1 MSTWLT
7 GGDVDPDLWVK
18 VVLPR
23 VLHYKF
29 LLFLSILTLDVKPD
43 PSLHSS
49 RMFCLLFILKTLQ
62 TSRKVNKNSVINS
75 HISSSSF
82 SPRASSIHALSVS
95 LTSST
100 NLVLILFVLLL
111 FWLNRFRVSCRQLCS
126 KYSTCISK
134 EQGVLSQPHYSDQF
148 QEILHKY
155 NTIIKYHV
163 FQHFCF
169 CLWWR
174 IWY

>member
-1 MSTWLT
+1 MTYRWWCWPWSLSE
-7 GGDVDPDLWVK
+7 

-29 LLFLSILTLDVKPD
+29 LLFLSKLTLDVKPD

-49 RMFCLLFILKTLQ
+49 GMFCLLFILKTLQ
-62 TSRKVNKNSVINS
+62 TFRKVNKNSVMNS

-111 FWLNRFRVSCRQLCS
+111 FWLNRFGVSCRQLCP
-126 KYSTCISK
+126 KYFHMYI
-134 EQGVLSQPHYSDQF
+134 Q
-148 QEILHKY
+148 
-155 NTIIKYHV
+155 
-163 FQHFCF
+163 
-169 CLWWR
+169 R
-174 IWY
+174 IRSSFTATLQWSIPGNFT